1 MIDGLK
7 NFLTL
12 INENWTTILVIV
24 GLIIGIYQKIK
35 KFLKET
41 DEAKIEFAK
50 QQISNVVLK
59 MITDA
64 EKDYQQYAKAG
75 EIKRSQVIKQIFD
88 DYPVLERV
96 VDQDA
101 LIALI
106 DTEIDNAL
114 KTLREV
120 IKETKKEEELSNGV

>member
-7 NFLTL
+7 NFLQL
-12 INENWTTILVIV
+12 INDNWTTILIII
-24 GLIIGIYQKIK
+24 GLIIGIYQKVK
-35 KFLKET
+35 ALLKES

-50 QQISNVVLK
+50 KQISNVVLK

-64 EKDYQQYAKAG
+64 ETEYQQFAKAG

-88 DYPVLERV
+88 NYPILEKV

-101 LIALI
+101 LINLI
-106 DTEIDNAL
+106 DYEIDNAL

-120 IKETKKEEELSNGV
+120 IKETKKEELSNSV

>member
-7 NFLTL
+7 NFLQL
-12 INENWTTILVIV
+12 INDNWTTILIII
-24 GLIIGIYQKIK
+24 GLIIGIYQKVK
-35 KFLKET
+35 ALLKES

-64 EKDYQQYAKAG
+64 ETEYQQFAKAG

-88 DYPVLERV
+88 NYPILEKV

-101 LIALI
+101 LINLI
-106 DTEIDNAL
+106 DYEIDNAL

-120 IKETKKEEELSNGV
+120 IKETKKEELNNSV

>member
-7 NFLTL
+7 NFLQL
-12 INENWTTILVIV
+12 INDNWTTILIII
-24 GLIIGIYQKIK
+24 GLIIGIYQKVK
-35 KFLKET
+35 ALLKES

-64 EKDYQQYAKAG
+64 ETEYQQFAKAG
-75 EIKRSQVIKQIFD
+75 EIKRSQVIKQIFEN
-88 DYPVLERV
+88 YPILEKV

-101 LIALI
+101 LINLI
-106 DTEIDNAL
+106 DYEIDNAL

-120 IKETKKEEELSNGV
+120 IKETKKEELSNSV

>member
-12 INENWTTILVIV
+12 INDNWTTILVIV

-35 KFLKET
+35 KFLKDT

>member
-24 GLIIGIYQKIK
+24 GLIIGVYQKIK

-64 EKDYQQYAKAG
+64 ENDYQQYAKAG

-96 VDQDA
+96 VDQGA

-106 DTEIDNAL
+106 DAEIDNAL

>member
-12 INENWTTILVIV
+12 INDNWTTILVIV

-35 KFLKET
+35 KFLKDT

-96 VDQDA
+96 VDQGA

-106 DTEIDNAL
+106 DAEIDNAL

>member
-12 INENWTTILVIV
+12 INDNWTTILVIV

>member
-1 MIDGLK
+1 
-7 NFLTL
+7 
-12 INENWTTILVIV
+12 
-24 GLIIGIYQKIK
+24 
-35 KFLKET
+35 
-41 DEAKIEFAK
+41 
-50 QQISNVVLK
+50 

>member
-12 INENWTTILVIV
+12 INDNWTTILVIV

-35 KFLKET
+35 KFLKDT

-96 VDQDA
+96 VDQGA

>member
-35 KFLKET
+35 KFLKDT

-64 EKDYQQYAKAG
+64 ENDYQQYAKAG

-96 VDQDA
+96 VDQGA

-106 DTEIDNAL
+106 DAEIDNAL

>member
-7 NFLTL
+7 NFLQL
-12 INENWTTILVIV
+12 INDNWTTILIII
-24 GLIIGIYQKIK
+24 GLIIGIYQKVK
-35 KFLKET
+35 ALLKES

-64 EKDYQQYAKAG
+64 ETEYQQFAKAG

-88 DYPVLERV
+88 NYPILEKV

-101 LIALI
+101 LISLI
-106 DTEIDNAL
+106 DYEIDNAL

-120 IKETKKEEELSNGV
+120 IKETKKEELSNSV

>member
-12 INENWTTILVIV
+12 INDNWTTILVIV

-35 KFLKET
+35 KFLKDT

-59 MITDA
+59 MITEA

-75 EIKRSQVIKQIFD
+75 AIKRSQVIKQIFD

>member
-7 NFLTL
+7 NFLQL
-12 INENWTTILVIV
+12 INDNWTTILIII
-24 GLIIGIYQKIK
+24 GLIIGIYQKVK
-35 KFLKET
+35 ALLKES

-64 EKDYQQYAKAG
+64 ETEYQQFAKAG

-88 DYPVLERV
+88 NYPILEKV

-101 LIALI
+101 LINLI
-106 DTEIDNAL
+106 DYEIDNAL

-120 IKETKKEEELSNGV
+120 IKETKKEELSNSV

>member
-12 INENWTTILVIV
+12 INDNWTTILVIV

-35 KFLKET
+35 KFLKDT

-96 VDQDA
+96 VDQGA

-120 IKETKKEEELSNGV
+120 IKETKKEEALSNGL

>member
-12 INENWTTILVIV
+12 INDNWTTILVIV

-35 KFLKET
+35 KFLKDT

-88 DYPVLERV
+88 D
-96 VDQDA
+96 
-101 LIALI
+101 
-106 DTEIDNAL
+106 
-114 KTLREV
+114 
-120 IKETKKEEELSNGV
+120 